1 MCTLFLFV
9 HIQPACTC
17 YFYILLMS
25 VNSSHLMTNA
35 AYMCLISCNT
45 NFTITT
51 LIVNPAFCHLQVH
64 DKRDSELEYRWD
76 FAKCFV
82 ATLVIPAIKPLSH
95 HQLYIIGV
103 HMVHMLLKLM
113 TTMTNFT
120 CIIETVLG
128 SLTVKLKVYS

>member
-1 MCTLFLFV
+1 
-9 HIQPACTC
+9 
-17 YFYILLMS
+17 
-25 VNSSHLMTNA
+25 MTKETQN
-35 AYMCLISCNT
+35 LS
-45 NFTITT
+45 
-51 LIVNPAFCHLQVH
+51 IV
-64 DKRDSELEYRWD
+64 RWD

-82 ATLVIPAIKPLSH
+82 ATLVIPAINPLSH